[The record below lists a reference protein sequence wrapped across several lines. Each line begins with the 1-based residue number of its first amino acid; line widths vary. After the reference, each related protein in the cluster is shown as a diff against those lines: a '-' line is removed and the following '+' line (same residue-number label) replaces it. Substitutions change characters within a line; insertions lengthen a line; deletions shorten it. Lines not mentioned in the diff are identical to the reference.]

1 MLPFPTTKE
10 KQKLPEWEER
20 KRKVKVKAAVSL
32 LNPKAISKCCF
43 LHMSELRKLRIV
55 LHLDQKAVKC
65 IACKQ
70 LCCKF

>member
-1 MLPFPTTKE
+1 MGGEKE
-10 KQKLPEWEER
+10 KSKSQGCCVTFK
-20 KRKVKVKAAVSL
+20 
-32 LNPKAISKCCF
+32 PKAISKCCF

-55 LHLDQKAVKC
+55 LHLDQEATKC